1 MYENS
6 YTAEIPKG
14 AKRQLHAN
22 HLREFKVGVNGIR
35 IVFEEDNETFGNIE
49 SCETGI
55 YDNENIDTE
64 LNAEK
69 LNNLDINEL
78 SVTQQFQLK
87 KLLWKYKKCL
97 NDKPGPFNSAFHTI
111 KLREELRP

>member
-1 MYENS
+1 MSGNS
-6 YTAEIPKG
+6 YTVEMPNG
-14 AKRQLHAN
+14 AIRHLHAN
-22 HLREFKVGVNGIR
+22 NLREFKVGVIIGM
-35 IVFEEDNETFGNIE
+35 VFEEDNEKFGSIE

-78 SVTQQFQLK
+78 SVTQQFQL
-87 KLLWKYKKCL
+87 
-97 NDKPGPFNSAFHTI
+97 
-111 KLREELRP
+111 